1 MCRFLKLKGSMTP
14 NLHGMRRLLLI
25 IGSLISVGGLLLA
38 QDEEDEDLG
47 EIYLLSPF
55 TVDASGDRGYLS
67 TNSTSGTSLNTLIKD
82 IPMAIEV
89 INAEFLE
96 DTGATDF
103 DEALRYS
110 SGVFLDQFS
119 ASDGVGVD
127 GANTPGANE
136 VDSSDRSPSSRGG
149 TGGRFANVTIIRG
162 FNVPFQNRDGFRYG
176 GLIAQYG
183 TILGGIIDTVNVERM
198 EVVRGPNSLLYGI
211 GVLSGIVNV
220 IPKRPLSSPV
230 QEVTVG
236 VGSDG
241 YLRRTVDVTG
251 PLSKEFLGGQ
261 LNYRVAAAHDER
273 EHWTDWRSSE
283 LKYYVGQLQWQTEK
297 VSLLV
302 EGQYFNQQYN
312 GIGAQHLH
320 DNLNAAIDL
329 NARNEFG
336 EQYNFTK
343 GLGGLPESYRITGPD
358 TYHYRKEEN
367 LLVNLDITPIENLTV
382 SAGMFLTNARE
393 EIFNVN
399 LSTLTNIERA
409 LDVKGVLYGR
419 PNDPNTEN
427 PQEIIDWFDQYVTIN
442 ENSHIEKN
450 PLDRR
455 NLRDFRLARYWWEKD
470 PETTTSDQYRVRAT
484 YNFETPFLGGD
495 AKHTFLV
502 GRHDIKDVA
511 DFTIGAERIDWQYA
525 SKDELATDDILIE
538 RNIHDHSVIRYNGE
552 PTGMPGRE
560 FRNVEVW
567 FTGHYALYQGQFFD
581 DKLGM
586 ILGARH
592 DRFHSRDRKYD
603 RFDEFAAYGPGYTG
617 PALELA
623 PPDGVV
629 LNPDNETFGFF
640 PLPEGVSEYIPDPT
654 GAEKTT
660 TQTFALNYK
669 LRDDLTIYAVS
680 AEGLT
685 PNTGARD
692 GNLDGL
698 PSEQSLSQEIGLKFD
713 FWDGRLS
720 GTVSAYQIERENA
733 VWFYEG
739 APAPAEW
746 VGGIHALDQ
755 EGNDANGF
763 DPALVVDGGAPV
775 SYPLDSHYFTEEG
788 VVLQKIRQI
797 IRDEQGNIIALKVD
811 WPDGLLGVEGH
822 RSDTTNPRNF
832 VYLDYAKL
840 DLPAIDRN
848 GNETGK
854 PWRYYLEKAF
864 ADRSRSASVFQAQA
878 GPDDFDP
885 MPYSRSRGTTLGLNP
900 SVPNSSGTN
909 ILYDD
914 KSTGYDLQLIYSPL
928 DNWQL
933 IFSYAKT
940 EREVDGSFKM
950 VDAIDPES
958 GMVFGTEYD
967 IWVRTFG
974 RAAFG
979 LEENDTD
986 GDGVVDTV
994 TKNGQPIALGD
1005 VSPTDLVGGLEGV
1018 SLYTGAED
1026 AASLWTRYTF
1036 SEGVLEGINAGI
1048 GVIYTGPQPTSIPIG
1063 GNDLASNLFRTPDTP
1078 ERYRVNSA
1086 LRYSWDWKDH
1096 HFSLRLNVYNLLD
1109 DQKGQS
1115 VAVYTDSTDL
1125 SRVQRRTDVYYT
1137 PRSYRLT
1144 MTVDF

>member
-1 MCRFLKLKGSMTP
+1 MRKFFLLTG
-14 NLHGMRRLLLI
+14 LLI
-25 IGSLISVGGLLLA
+25 PFGGWLFA
-38 QDEEDEDLG
+38 QEEDEDLG
-47 EIYLLSPF
+47 DIYLLSPF
-55 TVDASGDRGYLS
+55 TVDASGDQGYLS

-89 INAEFLE
+89 INSEFLE

-119 ASDGVGVD
+119 ASDGVGTD
-127 GANTPGANE
+127 GANTPGANQ

-183 TILGGIIDTVNVERM
+183 TILGGIVDTLNVERM

-220 IPKRPLSSPV
+220 IPKRPLSAPV
-230 QEVTVG
+230 QEVTLG

-241 YLRRTVDVTG
+241 YLRRTIDVTG
-251 PLSKEFLGGQ
+251 PLSKDFLGGQ
-261 LNYRVAAAHDER
+261 LNYRVASAHDER

-302 EGQYFNQQYN
+302 EGQYFNKQFN
-312 GIGAQHLH
+312 GIGAQHVH

-329 NARNEFG
+329 NARNAFG
-336 EQYNFTK
+336 EQINITK
-343 GLGGLPESYRITGPD
+343 DLGGLPESYRITGPD
-358 TYHYRKEEN
+358 TYHFRKEEN
-367 LLVNLDITPIENLTV
+367 LLVNLDVTPIENLTV

-399 LSTLTNIERA
+399 LSTLTNSERA
-409 LDVKGVLYGR
+409 LDVKGVIVGR
-419 PNDPNTEN
+419 PNDPNTVN
-427 PQEIIDWFDQYVTIN
+427 PQQILDWLDEYVVIN
-442 ENSHIEKN
+442 QNTHIEKD
-450 PLDRR
+450 PADRR
-455 NLRDFRLARYWWEKD
+455 NLRDYRFARYWWEKD
-470 PETTTSDQYRVRAT
+470 PETTTSDQFRLRAT

-511 DFTIGAERIDWQYA
+511 DFTIGAERINWQYA
-525 SKDELATDDILIE
+525 DKLELADDDILIE

-567 FTGHYALYQGQFFD
+567 FTGHYALYQGQFFN

-617 PALELA
+617 PTLELA
-623 PPDGVV
+623 PPDGIVH
-629 LNPDNETFGFF
+629 NPDNETFGFF

-692 GNLDGL
+692 GNLEGL
-698 PSEQSLSQEIGLKFD
+698 PSEQSLSQELGLKFD
-713 FWDGRLS
+713 FWDGKLS
-720 GTVSAYQIERENA
+720 GTISAYQIERENA
-733 VWFYEG
+733 VWFYGG

-746 VGGIHALDQ
+746 VGGVHALDQ
-755 EGNDANGF
+755 EANDANGF
-763 DPALVVDGGAPV
+763 DPRLIVDLGAPV
-775 SYPLDSHYFTEEG
+775 SYPLDLFYFEEEG
-788 VVLQKIRQI
+788 IKLQKVRQF
-797 IRDEQGNIIALKVD
+797 IRDDQGKLIGIKVD
-811 WPDGLLGVEGH
+811 WPDGLLGIEGH
-822 RSDTTNPRNF
+822 RSDTTNPRNY
-832 VYLDYAKL
+832 VYLDYEKL
-840 DLPAIDRN
+840 DLPAVDGD

-854 PWRYYLEKAF
+854 TWRYYLEKAF
-864 ADRSRSASVFQAQA
+864 ADRSRSAAEFVAQA

-900 SVPNSSGTN
+900 SVGNSSGTN

-928 DNWQL
+928 ENWQL
-933 IFSYAKT
+933 IFAYAKT

-950 VDAIDPES
+950 VEAIDPES

-974 RAAFG
+974 REAFG

-1026 AASLWTRYTF
+1026 AASLWTRYDF
-1036 SEGVLEGINAGI
+1036 SEGVLKGINAGI
-1048 GVIYTGPQPTSIPIG
+1048 GVIYTGPQPTSISIG
-1063 GNDLASNLFRTPDTP
+1063 GNDLASNLYRTPDTP

-1086 LRYSWDWKDH
+1086 LRYSWDWNDRL
-1096 HFSLRLNVYNLLD
+1096 FSLRLNVYNLLD
-1109 DQKGQS
+1109 DQKGQAI
-1115 VAVYTDSTDL
+1115 VNYIDNGIPL
-1125 SRVQRRTDVYYT
+1125 KRRTDVYYT

-1144 MTVDF
+1144 LTVDF